1 MKAKAFL
8 LPAAFVDINIDK
20 SWSVYY
26 WLDFTRN
33 NLGGRFHESC
43 FRCI

>member
-8 LPAAFVDINIDK
+8 WPAAFVDINIAK

-26 WLDFTRN
+26 WL
-33 NLGGRFHESC
+33 GRASNFSL
-43 FRCI
+43 ILAA